1 MHSFDTLTAQ
11 TYNQTIRLKL
21 SDGQRK
27 HLANTA
33 RIMGVG
39 GFVIYGVPEIRL
51 KALVISHKSNQ
62 IVMHHAGFLLFG
74 FLIFGASGLLAAL
87 VLRGV
92 NS

>member
-1 MHSFDTLTAQ
+1 M
-11 TYNQTIRLKL
+11 RLRL

-33 RIMGVG
+33 RIIGVG

-51 KALVISHKSNQ
+51 KAVDL
-62 IVMHHAGFLLFG
+62 GL
-74 FLIFGASGLLAAL
+74 LIFGTSELLAAL

>member
-1 MHSFDTLTAQ
+1 MHSLDTLTAQ
-11 TYNQTIRLKL
+11 TYNHTMRLRL

-33 RIMGVG
+33 RIIG
-39 GFVIYGVPEIRL
+39 GGGIVIYGVPEIRL
-51 KALVISHKSNQ
+51 KAVEVAHKSNQ
-62 IVMHHAGFLLFG
+62 IAIHHIGFLLLG
-74 FLIFGASGLLAAL
+74 LLIFGTSELLAAL